1 MLWYRNATIMFTK
14 LGSDEKIE
22 QDGENCFGAYFFIR
36 DLSRRYRILY
46 YLRIISFSVVLQ
58 RCMFRKKSIC
68 EVVSPVERLES
79 LARSNFKSISEAVS
93 LIERSQSG
101 QHELL
106 DHGKALSEQ
115 DIKKHHYHTL

>member
-1 MLWYRNATIMFTK
+1 MLWNRNATIMFTK

-22 QDGENCFGAYFFIR
+22 QDGERCFGAYCLYLIYLVDIGFYIIYA
-36 DLSRRYRILY
+36 LYRL
-46 YLRIISFSVVLQ
+46 VLQ